1 MANPK
6 LINVKINPEKPAKRK
21 HDNEIAKFMAKVLL

>member
-6 LINVKINPEKPAKRK
+6 LRNIKINSENPPKRK